1 MAGQGLYNLWK
12 IEKAVWLNGPHA
24 CSAHIMNEAILAMPS
39 PFPIVR
45 MSDMDAMAGRARPFE
60 SVELTERN
68 YIDLG
73 QSIVIA
79 YIAIAK
85 HDRFRRS
92 YRAKCSTVYHATDQG
107 WKIAA
112 HQHAVES

>member
-12 IEKAVWLNGPHA
+12 TEKAIWLNGPHA
-24 CSAHIMNEAILAMPS
+24 CSEHIMDDAILAMPS
-39 PFPIVR
+39 PFSIMR
-45 MSDMDAMAGRARPFE
+45 MSNMDAVAGHARPFE
-60 SVELTERN
+60 TVEFTERN

-79 YIAIAK
+79 YVAIAK
-85 HDRFRRS
+85 HDRFRRT
-92 YRAKCSTVYHATDQG
+92 YRAKCSSVYHATQQG